1 MKLSSFFDYQPPAVQ
16 VHFAHADSMADIEG
30 FEAPTMIQVLAPTNR
45 AVAVLRAKG
54 VTGATTIHS
63 AIYRAALQQPRTRH
77 LVDWLKASPEVV
89 AALPVPSDF
98 AHLEQ
103 AQLAEARAVF
113 RQAQHAC
120 QTSDEDGA
128 DQSALAA
135 AMRAVG
141 LDPFDLLDTKQG
153 NGGWVEREQVSCKV
167 RIVDESSMLTLR
179 TARDVAKGTRA
190 VLFVGDPR
198 QLDPVINAEDVR
210 AATDATRDQVVAFM
224 AARKTI
230 PVQHRLTDP
239 MRQAATPGG
248 QGILDVAN
256 WVGQV
261 IERGG
266 DMRLNDVWQTMMQ
279 TPGFDI
285 VDAYPGHVLREA
297 PAIVWLNTTRLAVI
311 TRFREAM
318 GYPPDEILPGE
329 PLVLNWIRGGKEA
342 EKRYGHAGLVRN
354 SNWTVVQG
362 SEAPTWCLRGADGR
376 EVTGVDGRVAE
387 FDDQVQK
394 FLNAHPKLAASPW
407 ARFKYGHGN
416 ALHFQHGAATT
427 AHRAQGGEWD
437 EVAISAADLTAY
449 SRSSFRHTTGAPA
462 WLSWLYTAMTRARHT
477 VYLVT
482 GDSPVVNR
490 DFLEH

>member
-1 MKLSSFFDYQPPAVQ
+1 MKSSSFFDFQPPAVQ
-16 VHFAHADSMADIEG
+16 VHFTHPDGMADVEG
-30 FEAPTMIQVLAPTNR
+30 FEAPSMIQVLAPTNR
-45 AVAVLRAKG
+45 AVAVLRGKG
-54 VTGATTIHS
+54 VAGAMTIHS
-63 AIYRAALQQPRTRH
+63 AIYKAALQQPRTR
-77 LVDWLKASPEVV
+77 LLIEWLKASPEIV
-89 AALPVPSDF
+89 ATLQVPSDF
-98 AHLEQ
+98 AHLEKD
-103 AQLAEARAVF
+103 QLIEARVVF
-113 RQAQHAC
+113 REAQHAV
-120 QTSDEDGA
+120 QTGDKDGA

-153 NGGWVEREQVSCKV
+153 NAGWVEREQVSCKV

-190 VLFVGDPR
+190 ILFVGDPR
-198 QLDPVINAEDVR
+198 QLDPVIDTADMH

-224 AARKTI
+224 TARKTI
-230 PVQHRLTDP
+230 PVQYRLVDP
-239 MRQAATPGG
+239 MRQASSPGG

-256 WVGQV
+256 WIGQV

-266 DMRLNDVWQTMMQ
+266 DMRLNDLWQTMAQ
-279 TPGFDI
+279 THGFEI
-285 VDAYPGHVLREA
+285 VDAYPGRVLREA
-297 PAIVWLNTTRLAVI
+297 PAIVWRNTTRMAVI
-311 TRFREAM
+311 THFREAM

-329 PLVLNWIRGGKEA
+329 PLVLNWIRGGKDA

-354 SNWTVVQG
+354 SNWTVIHG
-362 SEAPTWCLRGADGR
+362 SESPTWCLRGADGR

-387 FDDQVQK
+387 FDEQVQK
-394 FLNAHPKLAASPW
+394 FMNAHPKLADSPW

-437 EVAISAADLTAY
+437 AVAISAADLTAY
-449 SRSSFRHTTGAPA
+449 SRSPFRHTTGAPA
-462 WLSWLYTAMTRARHT
+462 WLSWLYTSITRARHK

-482 GDSPVVNR
+482 GDSPVVHR
-490 DFLEH
+490 DFVEL